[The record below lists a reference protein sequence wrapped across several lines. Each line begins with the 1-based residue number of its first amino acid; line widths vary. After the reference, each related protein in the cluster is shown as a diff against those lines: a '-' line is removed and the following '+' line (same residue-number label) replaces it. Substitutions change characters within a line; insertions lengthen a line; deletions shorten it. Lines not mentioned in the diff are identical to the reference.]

1 MHLLLKEC
9 SRFVL
14 PLATPTRLYMTGSL
28 RSWIH
33 YIDLRSAHGTQKEHM
48 DIANGAKE
56 IFIEQFPTI
65 STALSGSN
73 MPTYPVKNN
82 KTGEKQ
88 TLSMTMKEYDQWRKD
103 NPDWDKDWHAVL
115 QV

>member
-1 MHLLLKEC
+1 
-9 SRFVL
+9 
-14 PLATPTRLYMTGSL
+14 MTGSL

-65 STALSGSN
+65 STAL
-73 MPTYPVKNN
+73 
-82 KTGEKQ
+82 E
-88 TLSMTMKEYDQWRKD
+88 WI
-103 NPDWDKDWHAVL
+103 
-115 QV
+115 